1 MPNYRKPE
9 NNVSMEQ
16 FQSLVLRVEA
26 LEAKPEPIKEEA
38 VKEEPAKEEPAKE
51 EEKQDTTKADL
62 IEKAVELGIGPKS
75 TLSRWSVDKLT
86 TEIDKAK

>member
-16 FQSLVLRVEA
+16 FQALVLRVEA
-26 LEAKPEPIKEEA
+26 LEASKEQ
-38 VKEEPAKEEPAKE
+38 AKEPDKTE
-51 EEKQDTTKADL
+51 L

-75 TLSRWSVDKLT
+75 TLSRWSAEKLAA
-86 TEIDKAK
+86 EIDKAE